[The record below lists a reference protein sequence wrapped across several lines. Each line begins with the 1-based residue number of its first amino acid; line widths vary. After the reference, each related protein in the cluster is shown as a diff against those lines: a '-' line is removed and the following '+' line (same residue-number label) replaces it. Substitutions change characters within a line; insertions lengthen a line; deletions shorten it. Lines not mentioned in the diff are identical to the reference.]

1 MISVIFDELV
11 TVSGIPQIILETGD
25 IDGTAYYT
33 GQQDSTLIF
42 EYIVDIGHNSEAL
55 DYVSSSS
62 FSVLEGNIEDLAK
75 NDANLLLPE
84 PNYFNSLSSTYQIII
99 DTHPPVGGYIFEG
112 IDIDESWTNQDSSL
126 SFSWNGFNDN
136 ISGLNRYEFSIGTSQ
151 KVRMMFLTGL
161 VSPTFHRS

>member
-1 MISVIFDELV
+1 MV

-62 FSVLEGNIEDLAK
+62 FSVLEGVIEDLAK
-75 NDANLLLPE
+75 NEVNLLLPDPVTGSSISTE
-84 PNYFNSLSSTYQIII
+84 STYII
-99 DTHPPVGGYIFEG
+99 DTRSPEV
-112 IDIDESWTNQDSSL
+112 
-126 SFSWNGFNDN
+126 
-136 ISGLNRYEFSIGTSQ
+136 ISVNSI
-151 KVRMMFLTGL
+151 
-161 VSPTFHRS
+161 